1 MASHLKTRV
10 PFERPICEVCMM
22 HFISDEPLHQSRVL
36 PCGHTFCFACLQQL
50 HANSNASEMQ
60 CPHCRVVIAMDTA
73 ALLALPRNYMAEGH
87 GPEVACP
94 LENANALIKGVPTC
108 ESCTSAA
115 RKKWQNTRR
124 AILFCTN
131 CSSALCQAC
140 DENIHFD
147 DVMKKHKRVDLAKR
161 PLPCPDHHEAMLLF
175 CEQDKVLV
183 CNDCLKPG
191 AKHGGHCA
199 VHVDE
204 AVAMEQEKMK
214 LLVAVLK
221 REKQRIADE
230 LTALTIERHT
240 MNNSANSILKT
251 IEQVEFRAAV
261 FNQVQLEKQYRNL
274 RLGGRVNM
282 ASFDS
287 IVHSMMQL
295 ARALES
301 LQTDTKAMRLQ
312 VDAPLLHAHGL
323 LVEMQKEIDRALGL
337 AMHAQR
343 RLSNL
348 ELVQQHNAMGVG
360 RQLEEVAMRAQAA
373 GWKRGRKLIKFA
385 AMRKVVISE
394 QLPDFEGGIMEI
406 GRQIAAFKG
415 RYTQEQEQGWC
426 VLQ

>member
-1 MASHLKTRV
+1 
-10 PFERPICEVCMM
+10 
-22 HFISDEPLHQSRVL
+22 
-36 PCGHTFCFACLQQL
+36 
-50 HANSNASEMQ
+50 
-60 CPHCRVVIAMDTA
+60 
-73 ALLALPRNYMAEGH
+73 
-87 GPEVACP
+87 
-94 LENANALIKGVPTC
+94 
-108 ESCTSAA
+108 
-115 RKKWQNTRR
+115 
-124 AILFCTN
+124 
-131 CSSALCQAC
+131 
-140 DENIHFD
+140 
-147 DVMKKHKRVDLAKR
+147 
-161 PLPCPDHHEAMLLF
+161 
-175 CEQDKVLV
+175 
-183 CNDCLKPG
+183 
-191 AKHGGHCA
+191 
-199 VHVDE
+199 
-204 AVAMEQEKMK
+204 
-214 LLVAVLK
+214 
-221 REKQRIADE
+221 
-230 LTALTIERHT
+230 
-240 MNNSANSILKT
+240 
-251 IEQVEFRAAV
+251 
-261 FNQVQLEKQYRNL
+261 
-274 RLGGRVNM
+274 M

-348 ELVQQHNAMGVG
+348 ELVQQGVG

-394 QLPDFEGGIMEI
+394 QLTDFEGGIMEI